1 MREVNLKEE
10 NKAALQTLRPLKQS
24 GDNDE
29 RPRIL
34 VADDDR
40 EIRRVIQFL
49 LRTEF
54 DVTIVENGEKA
65 IEKVRQGNEY
75 DVVSLDL
82 QMPGRSGVETLKEIK
97 QLNPTLEVLI
107 MTAHSDIES
116 AKKALKWG
124 AYDYID
130 KPFKNETY
138 RETIRKGVKR
148 RQKTLTA
155 ENAIEQL
162 EFVKVQLKESE
173 KFAAIGQLIAGISH
187 DLNNSLNS
195 VIGFSDLLMMHD
207 FPPEETMDY
216 LKSIN
221 SGATLCVKTVQK
233 LLGFAR
239 RQNPEREPVSVNE
252 IITSTLE
259 LKQHDFRVDGIEV
272 TKQLA
277 DSMPDTIADFYEI
290 QQVLLNIVTNAHH
303 AMKAHSGIRMLTV
316 ESEFNENAIRI
327 SFKDTGTGIPK
338 ENLQKIFEPLFTT
351 KEKGVGTGL
360 GLSVC
365 YDIIKEHQ
373 GDIYVASDPG
383 RGTSFVIELP
393 IVSIAASH

>member
-1 MREVNLKEE
+1 MNLQEE
-10 NKAALQTLRPLKQS
+10 NKATLPKQRPLKQS
-24 GDNDE
+24 DDNDE

-40 EIRRVIQFL
+40 EIRRVIGFI
-49 LRTEF
+49 LRSEF
-54 DVTIVENGEKA
+54 DATIVENGEKA
-65 IEKVRQGNEY
+65 IEKVRQGIEF

-97 QLNPTLEVLI
+97 QLNPALEVLI
-107 MTAHSDIES
+107 MTAHSDVES

-138 RETIRKGVKR
+138 RETIRKGVER
-148 RQKTLTA
+148 RQKSLTA

-173 KFAAIGQLIAGISH
+173 KFVAIGQLLAGIAH

-195 VIGFSDLLMMHD
+195 VIGFSDLLMTGD
-207 FPPEETMDY
+207 FPPEETRKY
-216 LKSIN
+216 IENIN
-221 SGATLCVKTVQK
+221 SGAKLSVKTVQK
-233 LLGFAR
+233 LLGFTR
-239 RQNPEREPVSVNE
+239 RQNPEKVPVSINE
-252 IITSTLE
+252 IIISTLD
-259 LKQHDFRVDGIEV
+259 LKQHDFKVDQIEV
-272 TKQLA
+272 TQQLA
-277 DSMPDTIADFYEI
+277 DSMPYTMADFYEI

-303 AMKAHSGIRMLTV
+303 AMKANNDIRMLTV
-316 ESEFNENAIRI
+316 ASEFDEDAIRI
-327 SFKDTGTGIPK
+327 SVKDTGMGIPN

-365 YDIIKEHQ
+365 YDIIKDHK
-373 GDIYVASDPG
+373 GSIYVASDPG
-383 RGTSFVIELP
+383 RGACFVIELP
-393 IVSIAASH
+393 IVSMAASK

>member
-1 MREVNLKEE
+1 MNLQEE
-10 NKAALQTLRPLKQS
+10 NKATLPKQRPLKQS
-24 GDNDE
+24 DDNDE

-40 EIRRVIQFL
+40 EIRRVIGFI
-49 LRTEF
+49 LRSEF
-54 DVTIVENGEKA
+54 DATIVENGEKA
-65 IEKVRQGNEY
+65 IEKVRQGIEF

-97 QLNPTLEVLI
+97 QLNPALEVLI
-107 MTAHSDIES
+107 MTAHSDMES

-138 RETIRKGVKR
+138 RETIRKGVER
-148 RQKTLTA
+148 RQKSLTA

-173 KFAAIGQLIAGISH
+173 KFVAIGQLLAGIAH

-195 VIGFSDLLMMHD
+195 VIGFSDLLMTGD
-207 FPPEETMDY
+207 FPPEETRKY
-216 LKSIN
+216 IENIN
-221 SGATLCVKTVQK
+221 SGAKLSVKTVQK
-233 LLGFAR
+233 LLGFTR
-239 RQNPEREPVSVNE
+239 RQNPEKVPVSINE
-252 IITSTLE
+252 IIISTLD
-259 LKQHDFRVDGIEV
+259 LKQHDFKVDQIEV
-272 TKQLA
+272 TQQLA
-277 DSMPDTIADFYEI
+277 DSMPYTMADFYEI

-303 AMKAHSGIRMLTV
+303 AMKANNDIRMLTV
-316 ESEFNENAIRI
+316 ASEFDEDAIRI
-327 SFKDTGTGIPK
+327 SVKDTGMGIPN

-365 YDIIKEHQ
+365 YDIIKDHK
-373 GDIYVASDPG
+373 GSIYVASDPG
-383 RGTSFVIELP
+383 RGACFVIELP
-393 IVSIAASH
+393 IVSMAASK

>member
-1 MREVNLKEE
+1 MNLKEE
-10 NKAALQTLRPLKQS
+10 NKATLPEQRPLMQS
-24 GDNDE
+24 GDNDG

-40 EIRRVIQFL
+40 EIRRVLGFI
-49 LRTEF
+49 LRSEF

-97 QLNPTLEVLI
+97 QLNPALEVLI
-107 MTAHSDIES
+107 MTAHSDVES

-138 RETIRKGVKR
+138 RATIRKGVER
-148 RQKTLTA
+148 RQKTLTS
-155 ENAIEQL
+155 ENAVEQL

-173 KFAAIGQLIAGISH
+173 KFAVIGQLIAGVVH
-187 DLNNSLNS
+187 ELNNSLNS
-195 VIGFSDLLMMHD
+195 VIGFSDLLMMKD
-207 FPPEETMDY
+207 FPPEETKEY
-216 LKSIN
+216 INNIN
-221 SGATLCVKTVQK
+221 SGAKLCLKPVQK

-239 RQNPEREPVSVNE
+239 RQNPEREPVSINE
-252 IITSTLE
+252 IINSTLD
-259 LKQHDFRVDGIEV
+259 LKQHDFKVDQIEV
-272 TKQLA
+272 TRQLA
-277 DSMPDTIADFYEI
+277 DSLPYTIADLYEI
-290 QQVLLNIVTNAHH
+290 QQVFLNIITNAHH
-303 AMKAHSGIRMLTV
+303 AMKARNDIRMLTV
-316 ESEFNENAIRI
+316 ESEANENDIRI
-327 SFKDTGTGIPK
+327 SFKDTGMGIPK

-373 GDIYVASDPG
+373 GSIYVASDPG
-383 RGTSFVIELP
+383 KGTCFVIELP
-393 IVSIAASH
+393 IVSMAASK

>member
-1 MREVNLKEE
+1 MNLKEE
-10 NKAALQTLRPLKQS
+10 NKATLPTLRPLKQS
-24 GDNDE
+24 DDNDE

-40 EIRRVIQFL
+40 EIRRVLGFI
-49 LRTEF
+49 LRSEF

-65 IEKVRQGNEY
+65 IEKVRQGIEY

-97 QLNPTLEVLI
+97 QLDPALEVLI
-107 MTAHSDIES
+107 MTAHSDVES

-138 RETIRKGVKR
+138 RETIRKGVGR

-173 KFAAIGQLIAGISH
+173 KFAVIGQLIAGVVH
-187 DLNNSLNS
+187 ELNNSLNS
-195 VIGFSDLLMMHD
+195 VIGFSDLLMMD
-207 FPPEETMDY
+207 VFPPEETREY
-216 LKSIN
+216 IKNINTGAKLCLKP
-221 SGATLCVKTVQK
+221 VQK

-239 RQNPEREPVSVNE
+239 RQNPEREPISVNE
-252 IITSTLE
+252 IINSTLD
-259 LKQHDFRVDGIEV
+259 LKQHDFKVDQIEV

-277 DSMPDTIADFYEI
+277 DSMPYTIADLYEI
-290 QQVLLNIVTNAHH
+290 QQVFLNIITNAHH
-303 AMKAHSGIRMLTV
+303 AMKARNDIRMLTV
-316 ESEFNENAIRI
+316 ESESNESAIRI
-327 SFKDTGTGIPK
+327 SFKDTGMGVPK

-365 YDIIKEHQ
+365 YDIIKDHN
-373 GDIYVASDPG
+373 GSIYVASDPG
-383 RGTSFVIELP
+383 KGTCFVIELP
-393 IVSIAASH
+393 IVSMAASA

>member
-1 MREVNLKEE
+1 MNLKEE
-10 NKAALQTLRPLKQS
+10 NKAALPTLRPLKQS
-24 GDNDE
+24 DDNDE

-40 EIRRVIQFL
+40 EIRRVLGFI
-49 LRTEF
+49 LRSEF

-65 IEKVRQGNEY
+65 IEKVRHGNEY

-97 QLNPTLEVLI
+97 QLDPALEVLI
-107 MTAHSDIES
+107 MTAHSDVES

-138 RETIRKGVKR
+138 RETIRKGVGR

-173 KFAAIGQLIAGISH
+173 KFAVIGQLIAGVVH
-187 DLNNSLNS
+187 ELNNSLNS
-195 VIGFSDLLMMHD
+195 VIGFSDLLMMD
-207 FPPEETMDY
+207 VFPPEETREY
-216 LKSIN
+216 IKNINTGAKLCLKP
-221 SGATLCVKTVQK
+221 VQK

-239 RQNPEREPVSVNE
+239 RQNPEREPISVNE
-252 IITSTLE
+252 IINSTLD
-259 LKQHDFRVDGIEV
+259 LKQHDFKVDQIEV

-277 DSMPDTIADFYEI
+277 DSMPYTIADLYEI
-290 QQVLLNIVTNAHH
+290 QQVFLNIITNAHH
-303 AMKAHSGIRMLTV
+303 AMKARNGIRMLTV
-316 ESEFNENAIRI
+316 ESESNESAIRI
-327 SFKDTGTGIPK
+327 SFKDTGMGVPK

-365 YDIIKEHQ
+365 YDIIKDHN
-373 GDIYVASDPG
+373 GSIYVASDPG
-383 RGTSFVIELP
+383 RGTCFVIELP
-393 IVSIAASH
+393 IVSMAASA

>member
-1 MREVNLKEE
+1 MNLQEE
-10 NKAALQTLRPLKQS
+10 NKATLPKQRPFKQS
-24 GDNDE
+24 DDNDE

-40 EIRRVIQFL
+40 EIRRVIGFI
-49 LRTEF
+49 LRSEF
-54 DVTIVENGEKA
+54 DATIVENGEKA
-65 IEKVRQGNEY
+65 IEKVRQGIEY

-97 QLNPTLEVLI
+97 QLNPALEVLI
-107 MTAHSDIES
+107 MTAHSDVES

-138 RETIRKGVKR
+138 RETIRKGVER

-173 KFAAIGQLIAGISH
+173 KFVAIGQLLAGIAH

-195 VIGFSDLLMMHD
+195 VIGFSDLLMTGD
-207 FPPEETMDY
+207 SPPEETRKY
-216 LKSIN
+216 IENIN
-221 SGATLCVKTVQK
+221 SGAKLSVKTVQK
-233 LLGFAR
+233 LLGFTR
-239 RQNPEREPVSVNE
+239 RQNPEKVPVSINE
-252 IITSTLE
+252 IIISTLD
-259 LKQHDFRVDGIEV
+259 LKQHDFKVDQIEV
-272 TKQLA
+272 TQQLA
-277 DSMPDTIADFYEI
+277 DSMPYTLADFYEI

-303 AMKAHSGIRMLTV
+303 ALKANNDIRMLTV
-316 ESEFNENAIRI
+316 ASEFDEDAIRI
-327 SFKDTGTGIPK
+327 SFKDTGMGIPK

-365 YDIIKEHQ
+365 YDIIKDHK
-373 GDIYVASDPG
+373 GSIYVASDPG
-383 RGTSFVIELP
+383 RGACFVIELP
-393 IVSIAASH
+393 IVSLA

>member
-1 MREVNLKEE
+1 MRQVSIKEE
-10 NKAALQTLRPLKQS
+10 NKAALQTLGPSKQS

-40 EIRRVIQFL
+40 EIRRALGFI
-49 LRTEF
+49 LRSEF

-65 IEKVRQGNEY
+65 IEMVRQGNAY

-97 QLNPTLEVLI
+97 QLNPALEVLI
-107 MTAHSDIES
+107 MTAHSDMES

-173 KFAAIGQLIAGISH
+173 KFAVIGQLIAGVVH
-187 DLNNSLNS
+187 ELNNSLNS
-195 VIGFSDLLMMHD
+195 VIGFSDLLMMKD
-207 FPPEETMDY
+207 FPPEETKEY
-216 LKSIN
+216 IKNIN
-221 SGATLCVKTVQK
+221 SGAKLCLKPVQK

-239 RQNPEREPVSVNE
+239 RQNPEREPVSINE
-252 IITSTLE
+252 IINSTLD
-259 LKQHDFRVDGIEV
+259 LKQHDFKVDQIEV

-277 DSMPDTIADFYEI
+277 DSMPYTIADFYEI

-303 AMKAHSGIRMLTV
+303 AMKANSGTRMLTV
-316 ESEFNENAIRI
+316 ESEFNENVIRI
-327 SFKDTGTGIPK
+327 SCKDTGTGIPK

-383 RGTSFVIELP
+383 KGTCFVIELP
-393 IVSIAASH
+393 IVSMAASK

>member
-1 MREVNLKEE
+1 MNLKEE
-10 NKAALQTLRPLKQS
+10 NKATLPTLRPLKQS
-24 GDNDE
+24 DDNDE

-40 EIRRVIQFL
+40 EIRRVLGFI
-49 LRTEF
+49 LRSEF

-65 IEKVRQGNEY
+65 IEKVRQGIEY

-97 QLNPTLEVLI
+97 QLDPALEVLI
-107 MTAHSDIES
+107 MTAHSDVES

-138 RETIRKGVKR
+138 RETIRKGVGR

-173 KFAAIGQLIAGISH
+173 KFAVIGQLIAGVVH
-187 DLNNSLNS
+187 ELNNSLNS
-195 VIGFSDLLMMHD
+195 VIGFSDLLMMD
-207 FPPEETMDY
+207 VFPPEETREY
-216 LKSIN
+216 IKNINTGAKLCLKP
-221 SGATLCVKTVQK
+221 VQK

-239 RQNPEREPVSVNE
+239 RQNPEREPISVNE
-252 IITSTLE
+252 IINSTLD
-259 LKQHDFRVDGIEV
+259 LKQHDFKVDQIEV

-277 DSMPDTIADFYEI
+277 DSMPYTIADLYEI
-290 QQVLLNIVTNAHH
+290 QQVFLNIITNAHH
-303 AMKAHSGIRMLTV
+303 AMKARNDIRMLTV
-316 ESEFNENAIRI
+316 ESESNESAIRI
-327 SFKDTGTGIPK
+327 SFKDTGMGVPK

-365 YDIIKEHQ
+365 YDIIKDHN
-373 GDIYVASDPG
+373 GSIYVASDPG
-383 RGTSFVIELP
+383 RGTCFVIELP
-393 IVSIAASH
+393 IVSMAASA

>member
-1 MREVNLKEE
+1 MNLQEE
-10 NKAALQTLRPLKQS
+10 TKTTLPKQGPLKQLD
-24 GDNDE
+24 DNDE

-40 EIRRVIQFL
+40 EIRRVIGFI
-49 LRTEF
+49 LRSEF
-54 DVTIVENGEKA
+54 DATIVENGEKA
-65 IEKVRQGNEY
+65 IEKVRQGIEY

-97 QLNPTLEVLI
+97 QLNPALEVLI
-107 MTAHSDIES
+107 MTAHSDVES

-130 KPFKNETY
+130 KPFKNEMY
-138 RETIRKGVKR
+138 RETIRKGVER
-148 RQKTLTA
+148 RQKSLTR

-173 KFAAIGQLIAGISH
+173 KFAALGQLIAGVVH

-195 VIGFSDLLMMHD
+195 VIGFSDMLMVGD
-207 FPPEETMDY
+207 FPPDETREY
-216 LKSIN
+216 LKNIN
-221 SGATLCVKTVQK
+221 SGAKLSVKTIQK

-239 RQNPEREPVSVNE
+239 RKNPEKEPISINE
-252 IITSTLE
+252 IINSTLD
-259 LKQHDFRVDGIEV
+259 LKQHDFKVDQIEV
-272 TKQLA
+272 TQQLA
-277 DSMPDTIADFYEI
+277 DSMPYTMADFYEI
-290 QQVLLNIVTNAHH
+290 QQVLLNIITNAHH
-303 AMKAHSGIRMLTV
+303 TMKANNDIRMLTV
-316 ESEFNENAIRI
+316 KSEFDENVLRI
-327 SFKDTGTGIPK
+327 NCKDTGMGIPK

-365 YDIIKEHQ
+365 YDIIKEHK
-373 GDIYVASDPG
+373 GSIYVASDPG
-383 RGTSFVIELP
+383 RGACFVIELP
-393 IVSIAASH
+393 IVSMTASE